1 MFDIKQL
8 LNYNSNMKELDNLH
22 YDFRAIDGY
31 NKPFNFIMSPRELG
45 KTTMFWL
52 KKAYLKWK
60 ENKKPWIYTVR
71 HAVEITQALIDSI
84 ADTTINKFT
93 DDNVKFT
100 YTKGSFKDGIVDI
113 FIGKDLFFRIVSL
126 SISLQRIKKAVLKN
140 IAGVITD
147 EYIVNPKLNEKYL
160 KGEATIIK
168 EAYTTWRREAEGVLK
183 WYIFGNPY
191 SLYNPLFLY
200 WKVDTNKIK
209 LNDFYVGETYVLHTP
224 TLSEEL
230 KNKLLEENPLYKFD
244 EDYRMYALLGKAMN
258 DRNIKLGVLP
268 QNYSLKFTF
277 KMEDLFI
284 GVFQCNEY
292 KEGEDKF
299 FCKFIDTVS
308 AKRVVYC
315 FDFESMIERC
325 QLLALDDR
333 FKLQRF
339 KDAMRKRLVSFEDI
353 NVYYKVQEVYE
364 VI

>member
-1 MFDIKQL
+1 MFDIKQIIF
-8 LNYNSNMKELDNLH
+8 YNISMKELDNLH

-31 NKPFNFIMSPRELG
+31 NKPFNFILSPRELG
-45 KTTMFWL
+45 KTSMFWI
-52 KKAYLKWK
+52 KKAYRIWK
-60 ENKKPWIYTVR
+60 ENKKPWIYCVR
-71 HAVEITQALIDSI
+71 KSVEITEALINSI

-93 DDNVKFT
+93 DDNVIFR
-100 YTKGSFKDGIVDI
+100 YTKGSFKDGITDV
-113 FIGKDLFFRIVSL
+113 FIGNELFFRIVSL
-126 SISLQRIKKAVLKN
+126 SIALQRIKKAVLKN
-140 IAGVITD
+140 IAGVVMD
-147 EYIVNPKLNEKYL
+147 EYVVNPNLNEKYV

-183 WYIFGNPY
+183 WYFFANPY

-209 LNDFYVGETYVLHTP
+209 LDDFYVGDTYVIHTP
-224 TLSEEL
+224 MLSEEL

-244 EDYRMYALLGKAMN
+244 EEYRMYALLGKAMN
-258 DRNIKLGVLP
+258 DKNIKLGKLP
-268 QNYSLKFTF
+268 QNYSLRFTF
-277 KMEDLFI
+277 KVEDLFI
-284 GVFQCNEY
+284 GVFQANDY
-292 KEGEDKF
+292 KDGEDKF

-308 AKRVVYC
+308 AKRVIYC